1 MRWDAV
7 LWLLQPQRARRTKR
21 DSLARMS
28 RHLLCEAR
36 GSKERAGFGTKF
48 PAMNF
53 NTLNKSSPQ
62 KFDVWNNFSEM
73 LREMQV
79 RLVYSFLKPA
89 IRAAARF
96 SLPIKTLVDL
106 VRLAYFEHLSR
117 AGMSPAEV
125 ARIFDQTA
133 RHMRS
138 LAQRLEG
145 DFFTAER
152 SVGLVREV
160 EELVAKTTPEDDAI
174 VTRLS
179 SWPAADVHAAIQL
192 LLHEKRIVRRAGGEL
207 AIAERYHLMSSDQF
221 HHRIDSLNHLLDG
234 TWRAVL
240 HRLLFDDKKTALMK
254 TLTFSAIPAELEAFV
269 KKLEARLRVEVAALD
284 ENATFQGKA
293 DNTYTMALTLAPRG
307 EP

>member
-1 MRWDAV
+1 
-7 LWLLQPQRARRTKR
+7 
-21 DSLARMS
+21 MS
-28 RHLLCEAR
+28 F
-36 GSKERAGFGTKF
+36 S
-48 PAMNF
+48 
-53 NTLNKSSPQ
+53 TLHKSSPQ

-117 AGMSPAEV
+117 AGMSPAEI
-125 ARIFDQTA
+125 ARIFDQTP

-160 EELVAKTTPEDDAI
+160 EELVARETPRDEAI
-174 VTRLS
+174 VKQLS
-179 SWPAADVHAAIQL
+179 SWPAEDVRAAIRL
-192 LLHEKRIVRRAGGEL
+192 LLDEKRVERRAGGEL
-207 AIAERYHLMSSDQF
+207 AIAERYHLMSTEQF
-221 HHRIDSLNHLLDG
+221 HNRIDSLNHLLDG

-254 TLTFSAIPAELEAFV
+254 TLTFSAIPEELEAFV
-269 KKLEARLRVEVAALD
+269 KKLEALLRVEVAALD

-293 DNTYTMALTLAPRG
+293 ENTYTMALTLAPRG

>member
-1 MRWDAV
+1 
-7 LWLLQPQRARRTKR
+7 
-21 DSLARMS
+21 
-28 RHLLCEAR
+28 
-36 GSKERAGFGTKF
+36 
-48 PAMNF
+48 
-53 NTLNKSSPQ
+53 
-62 KFDVWNNFSEM
+62 M
-73 LREMQV
+73 LREMQL

-96 SLPIKTLVDL
+96 SLPIRSLVDL
-106 VRLAYFEHLSR
+106 VRLAYYEHLSR
-117 AGMSPAEV
+117 SSGMSPAEI
-125 ARIFDQTA
+125 ARIFDQTP

-160 EELVAKTTPEDDAI
+160 EERVAVATPTDDEVVEA
-174 VTRLS
+174 LPG
-179 SWPAADVHAAIQL
+179 WPAEDVRAALRL
-192 LLHEKRIVRRAGGEL
+192 LLEEKRVERREDGRLE
-207 AIAERYHLMSSDQF
+207 IAKRYHLMSTEQF
-221 HHRIDSLNHLLDG
+221 HNRIDSLNHLLDG

-254 TLTFSAIPAELEAFV
+254 TITFSAIPEELEAWV
-269 KKLEARLRVEVAALD
+269 KKLEAQLRVEIAALD

-293 DNTYTMALTLAPRG
+293 DHVYTMALTLAPRG